1 MSAWGGPKRVS
12 HERARACV
20 EKLRPLPTGTQF
32 AAPSALGW
40 GEGGRPPLVLGVYN
54 HLRDQV
60 EVIFGHATRGAD
72 CDEPR
77 RAHVGGCLREGELRR
92 ARLPGSRCWLGR
104 KAMGS
109 LHRTLETVPAA
120 GRCAVAALSVAAA
133 ILAMPA
139 TARGDNI
146 FETNNSSGTIG
157 EYTDSGA
164 TVNPSLITGLGSF
177 GPFGIAVSGSNLFVT
192 NAGGT
197 IGEYTTSGATVNP
210 SLISGFGLPLG
221 IAVSGSNLFVTNYFS
236 GTIGQY
242 TTSGATVNPSLIS
255 GLSLPIGIAVSGSNL
270 FVVNSNSNTIGEYT
284 TSGATVNPSLIS
296 GLILPA
302 GIAVSGS
309 NLFVTNAGSGTI
321 GEYTTSGATVNA
333 LLISGLANPY
343 GIAVVPVP
351 EPATGLLVMA
361 GVMGLAVSRRRTGVS
376 A

>member
-146 FETNNSSGTIG
+146 FETNNASGTIG
-157 EYTDSGA
+157 EYTD
-164 TVNPSLITGLGSF
+164 
-177 GPFGIAVSGSNLFVT
+177 
-192 NAGGT
+192 
-197 IGEYTTSGATVNP
+197 SGATVNP

-221 IAVSGSNLFVTNYFS
+221 IAVSGSNLFVTDDLS

-270 FVVNSNSNTIGEYT
+270 FVVNSNSK
-284 TSGATVNPSLIS
+284 
-296 GLILPA
+296 
-302 GIAVSGS
+302 
-309 NLFVTNAGSGTI
+309 TI